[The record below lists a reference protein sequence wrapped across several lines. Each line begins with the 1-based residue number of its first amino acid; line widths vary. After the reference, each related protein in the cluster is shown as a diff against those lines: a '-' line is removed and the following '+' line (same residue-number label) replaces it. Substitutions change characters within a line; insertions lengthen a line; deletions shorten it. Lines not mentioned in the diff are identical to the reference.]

1 MSNAVSVINTKK
13 RTRNSDLNWQ
23 VKLKGAWN

>member
-1 MSNAVSVINTKK
+1 MSNAVSVMNTKK

-23 VKLKGAWN
+23 EKPKGA